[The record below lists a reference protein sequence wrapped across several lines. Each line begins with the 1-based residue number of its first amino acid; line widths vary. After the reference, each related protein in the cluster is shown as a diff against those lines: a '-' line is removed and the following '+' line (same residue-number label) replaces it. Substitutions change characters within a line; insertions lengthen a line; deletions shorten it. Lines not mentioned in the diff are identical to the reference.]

1 MNRNNIS
8 IYGQKVWV
16 NKLWLSISI
25 GLMMSMDVFLIF
37 QNIVSNLRASIGL
50 QVNIISKQKS
60 FFELN
65 MKNKLGCH

>member
-50 QVNIISKQKS
+50 QVNITSKQKS